1 MDSDGSLGSEFDL
14 CLYTTLDGVKIQ
26 CIVVAQVDSRYLA
39 AFPFPVWHRTVNK
52 RILDRSLSSRPALVE
67 VGYCS
72 LEDGSAAVDD
82 GYMKIWMGY
91 VTEEFY
97 LMLEIAEEDEVYD
110 HRFNVESYGDALPFG
125 PSFLEAL
132 QGHFAFLSAESTGG
146 GRVQQTPAE
155 GSGSAGLGARV
166 AP

>member
-1 MDSDGSLGSEFDL
+1 
-14 CLYTTLDGVKIQ
+14 
-26 CIVVAQVDSRYLA
+26 
-39 AFPFPVWHRTVNK
+39 VNK

-97 LMLEIAEEDEVYD
+97 LMLEIAEEAEVYA
-110 HRFNVESYGDALPFG
+110 HRFNVERYGDALPFG
-125 PSFLEAL
+125 PSLLEAL
-132 QGHFAFLSAESTGG
+132 QEHFAFLSAESTGG